1 MRRSIMGCCVMA
13 FFAVGMTHIDDA
25 TAKKPAAKKKEQLTC
40 FTGVQDRHA
49 RIGVELEN
57 EKVTYLAFY
66 SKRKPRTCSI
76 DVGKVH
82 HQGRWEENAKFTKVT
97 LIEQSGILL
106 ISHAGD
112 SYRFDFRNVDRM
124 KYCGMDG
131 KINGTLVVKRGQSQC
146 VVKGIM
152 NGH

>member
-1 MRRSIMGCCVMA
+1 MRRSIIACCGVA
-13 FFAVGMTHIDDA
+13 FCAVGMTQIDDA
-25 TAKKPAAKKKEQLTC
+25 TAGKSAAKKKEQLTC

-57 EKVTYLAFY
+57 EQVTYLAFY

-76 DVGKVH
+76 DVGKAD
-82 HQGRWEENAKFTKVT
+82 HQGRWEESAKFTKVT
-97 LIEQSGILL
+97 LIEQSGVLL
-106 ISHAGD
+106 ISHTGN
-112 SYRFDFRNVDRM
+112 SYRFDFRDVDRM

-131 KINGTLVVKRGQSQC
+131 KINGTLVVTRGQGQC
-146 VVKGIM
+146 VVKGLM

>member
-1 MRRSIMGCCVMA
+1 MKRAIIACCGVA
-13 FFAVGMTHIDDA
+13 FCAVGMTQFDEA
-25 TAKKPAAKKKEQLTC
+25 MARKSSAKKSEQLTC
-40 FTGVQDRHA
+40 FTGIQDRHA
-49 RIGVELEN
+49 RIGVQLEN

-76 DVGKVH
+76 DVGKAD
-82 HQGRWEENAKFTKVT
+82 HQGRWEETAKFTKIT
-97 LIEQSGILL
+97 LVERTGVLL
-106 ISHAGD
+106 ISHSGD
-112 SYRFDFRNVDRM
+112 SYQFDFRNVDRM

-131 KINGTLVVKRGQSQC
+131 KINGTLVVTRGQNQC

>member
-1 MRRSIMGCCVMA
+1 MRRAIIACCSVVLCVVG
-13 FFAVGMTHIDDA
+13 FAQFDDA
-25 TAKKPAAKKKEQLTC
+25 MARKSRKNEQLTC

-49 RIGVELEN
+49 RIGVQLEN
-57 EKVTYLAFY
+57 EEVTYFAFY

-76 DVGKVH
+76 DVSKADH
-82 HQGRWEENAKFTKVT
+82 HGRWEKNAKFTKIT
-97 LIEQSGILL
+97 LIEKSGVML
-106 ISHAGD
+106 ISHSGD

-131 KINGTLVVKRGQSQC
+131 EINGTLVVTRGKKQC
-146 VVKGIM
+146 VLKGIM

>member
-1 MRRSIMGCCVMA
+1 MRHAIIACCGVA
-13 FFAVGMTHIDDA
+13 FCSVGMTQFDDA
-25 TAKKPAAKKKEQLTC
+25 MARKPSAKQKEQLTC

-57 EKVTYLAFY
+57 KEVTYFAFY

-76 DVGKVH
+76 DVGKAS
-82 HQGRWEENAKFTKVT
+82 HQGAWERNAKFTKIT
-97 LIEQSGILL
+97 LIERSGVLL
-106 ISHAGD
+106 ISHTED
-112 SYRFDFRNVDRM
+112 SYQFDFRNVDRM

-131 KINGTLVVKRGQSQC
+131 KINGTLVVTRGKQQC
-146 VVKGIM
+146 AVKGIM